1 MFVKKL
7 ILNNY
12 RNYDELVFEPEKET
26 NLIYGKNGQGK
37 TNIVEAI
44 TFFASLRSHRV
55 SKHRDLIK
63 YEKDFANLT
72 LFFENNDREYDFY
85 LRVHESISR
94 SFLFFLVMLPMPYCD
109 RKKRKKNWNVCEM
122 TV

>member
-44 TFFASLRSHRV
+44 NFFASLRSHRV
-55 SKHRDLIK
+55 SKHKDLIK

-72 LFFENNDREYDFY
+72 LFFENNDREFEAKIT
-85 LRVHESISR
+85 LLPENGLF
-94 SFLFFLVMLPMPYCD
+94 SFP
-109 RKKRKKNWNVCEM
+109 KNHLSLANPLSF
-122 TV
+122 TVFA